1 MITFIKNTICSLLII
16 LVASSCGSDFLDID
30 PEQNISSEQAI
41 TDLNTLQTAMNGI
54 YSKLQ
59 SSDYYGRSMYIIPEL
74 MADNLY
80 LSSRNTGRYLDHESF
95 AVTEEDSYS
104 NGLWNQMY
112 AVIVNATKAIEGG
125 ENLVPVTDEQQQE
138 IDQLVGEAY
147 ALRALAHFDL
157 VRLFAQPYNF
167 TSDATH
173 NGVPV
178 ISRSE
183 ANEIAPSRNTV
194 KEVYDQINSDLET
207 AIFKM
212 TEERKNGKFTIYS
225 AKALAAR
232 SYLYQENYEMAITL
246 STDVLKNGGYTLIS
260 NSNYPELW
268 SEAFNSESI
277 FEVVNT
283 VADNEGS
290 NSLGHF
296 FDPTGYADAL
306 VPEELYV
313 LYDSDD
319 ARRQETI
326 RQGSKTGAEDDAL
339 FVHKFP
345 NGTSWDD
352 NTKVLR
358 LAEQYL
364 IRAEAYAKT
373 GKPELAQDDLM
384 TVINRA
390 DPDAVRISES
400 GQPLIDRILEERRKE
415 LAFEGHRL
423 FDLNRNKKDVRI
435 IQSENVLEVTYPN
448 DKFILPIP
456 LDEINANPSI
466 KPQNPGY

>member
-1 MITFIKNTICSLLII
+1 MISYIKNTICSLLIV
-16 LVASSCGSDFLDID
+16 LAASSCGSDFLDIE
-30 PEQNISSEQAI
+30 PEQNVSSEQAI
-41 TDLNTLQTAMNGI
+41 TDINTLRTAINGV

-59 SSDYYGRSMYIIPEL
+59 SSDYYGRSMYVIPEL

-104 NGLWNQMY
+104 DGLWNLMY
-112 AVIVNATKAIEGG
+112 EVIVNATKAIDGG
-125 ENLVPVTDEQQQE
+125 ESLEAVTDGQQQE

-167 TSDATH
+167 TADAGH
-173 NGVPV
+173 DGVPV
-178 ISRSE
+178 IARSE
-183 ANEIAPSRNTV
+183 DNEIAPSRNTV
-194 KEVYDQINSDLET
+194 KEVYDQVNSDLET
-207 AIFKM
+207 AIHKM
-212 TEERKNGKFTIYS
+212 TEERKNGRFTIYA

-232 SYLYQENYEMAITL
+232 AYLYQENYEMAITL
-246 STDVLKNGGYTLIS
+246 STDVLENGGYTLVPNGS
-260 NSNYPELW
+260 YPELW

-283 VADNEGS
+283 VADNAGT
-290 NSLGHF
+290 NSIGHF
-296 FDPTGYADAL
+296 FDPAGYADAL
-306 VPEELYV
+306 VPEELYE
-313 LYDSDD
+313 LYDSGD
-319 ARRQETI
+319 ARLEAINR
-326 RQGSKTGAEDDAL
+326 GSKTGAEDDAL
-339 FVHKFP
+339 FVYKFP

-352 NTKVLR
+352 NMKVLR

-373 GKPELAQDDLM
+373 DKPDLARDDLM
-384 TVINRA
+384 AVVNRA
-390 DPDAVRISES
+390 DPGAAGVTGS
-400 GQPLIDRILEERRKE
+400 GQGLVDRILEERRKE

-435 IQSENVLEVTYPN
+435 IQSENVLEVAYPN

-456 LDEINANPSI
+456 LNEINANPNI